1 MCSQVPSG
9 LGLSYNNMDQL
20 YKRLN
25 ELPMK
30 AEWHETKISL
40 VEDPN
45 EEHIVQY
52 RNILECIKSL
62 WSDPLVVDKLVCRP
76 EKMYADNTRKSR
88 LYNEMWTG
96 QWWNKMQVKN
106 KFCIIIFEYWPNS
119 Y

>member
-30 AEWHETKISL
+30 AKWHETKISL

-45 EEHIVQY
+45 KEHIVQY
-52 RNILECIKSL
+52 WNILECIKSL

-76 EKMYADNTRKSR
+76 EKMYADNTQ

-96 QWWNKMQVKN
+96 QWWNKLQVKN